1 MTDKAKFRFELTG
14 WILFTLSAAF
24 FSISSLK
31 SGDLAAVA
39 GSALFFV
46 ACLVFMRPLLSSQ
59 KSGSKQS
66 A

>member
-1 MTDKAKFRFELTG
+1 MTAQVKFRFELAG

-24 FSISSLK
+24 FTVSSLR

-39 GSALFFV
+39 GSTLFFV

-59 KSGSKQS
+59 KCSD
-66 A
+66 

>member
-1 MTDKAKFRFELTG
+1 MTAKNKFRFELAG

-24 FSISSLK
+24 FTYSSLK
-31 SGDLAAVA
+31 AGDPAAVA

-59 KSGSKQS
+59 KCSG
-66 A
+66 